1 MTKVEFN
8 YKGSITII
16 LCQEDEQMEEI
27 CKRYANKTLLDLNN
41 KYFLYNGNSIN
52 LQLTYSQIINNIDRE
67 RKIMSILVYDLNTT
81 QITNRTSNIINSAF
95 PICPICHENIKLDLL
110 DYKLSLSECKNKHS
124 KIMLVKDFINSQ
136 NIDLSKIICNI
147 CHRTK
152 SESYNNEMFICNTCH
167 IVLCPLCQTNH
178 EKKHKKINYDL
189 KHNICPSHNE
199 TFVSYCKSCNINIC
213 VRCQKEHMKHDI
225 LLFGEIIPDKDELLD
240 KLLDFRKVL
249 DIFNNDIE
257 DIINKLKDVKN
268 NINLLYQIFYN
279 MVEKYEAK
287 YRNYEILM
295 SLNNV
300 YKNDIIENIR
310 NINTIKDINYKF
322 GNIINMYEKM
332 EKIETIEN

>member
-8 YKGSITII
+8 YKGTITII
-16 LCQEDEQMEEI
+16 LCQEDEKMEEI

-178 EKKHKKINYDL
+178 EKNIKK
-189 KHNICPSHNE
+189 
-199 TFVSYCKSCNINIC
+199 
-213 VRCQKEHMKHDI
+213 
-225 LLFGEIIPDKDELLD
+225 
-240 KLLDFRKVL
+240 
-249 DIFNNDIE
+249 
-257 DIINKLKDVKN
+257 
-268 NINLLYQIFYN
+268 
-279 MVEKYEAK
+279 
-287 YRNYEILM
+287 
-295 SLNNV
+295 
-300 YKNDIIENIR
+300 
-310 NINTIKDINYKF
+310 
-322 GNIINMYEKM
+322 
-332 EKIETIEN
+332 